1 MARVD
6 VNAGQLSKLA
16 SPPPR
21 WLLVRRLGCV
31 SYHAAMHSMRS
42 RTEAR
47 RFDSPDELWLLEHHP
62 VFTLGQAGRRDHVH
76 DPGAIPVIRS
86 DRGGQVT
93 YHGHGQLVAYLLL
106 DLRRAKLGVRRIV
119 ERLEQAVID
128 MLSRVAVVATRLDGA
143 PGVYVGGRK
152 IASIGLRIRAG
163 CTFHGISINVDLDLA
178 PFARI
183 DPCGFR
189 AFPMTRLADLGVRW
203 SVEETGRR
211 FVACLGRSLDRE
223 VEWDDGRTAS
233 LICDR
238 TPPAFWR
245 VAGRRLTS

>member
-1 MARVD
+1 MAGLD
-6 VNAGQLSKLA
+6 MNAGQLSKIG

-62 VFTLGQAGRRDHVH
+62 VFTLGQAGRRGHVD

-93 YHGHGQLVAYLLL
+93 YHGYGQLVAYLLL

-128 MLSRVAVVATRLDGA
+128 MLSRVAVGATRWDGA

-152 IASIGLRIRAG
+152 IASIGLRISDG

-178 PFARI
+178 PFAWI

-189 AFPMTRLADLGVRW
+189 EFPMTRLADLGVRW

-223 VEWDDGRTAS
+223 VEWDDGRTSS

-238 TPPAFWR
+238 TPPAFRR